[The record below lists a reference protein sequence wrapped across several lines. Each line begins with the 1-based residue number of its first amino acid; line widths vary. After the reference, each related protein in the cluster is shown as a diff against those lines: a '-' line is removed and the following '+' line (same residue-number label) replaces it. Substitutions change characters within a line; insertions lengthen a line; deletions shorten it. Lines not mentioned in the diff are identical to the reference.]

1 MMRKLSKLALTM
13 SFIGSVFTT
22 SAALAEAPVLVEMF
36 GRNSCTYD
44 DVVQEKLLDILMERN
59 DLIILNC
66 RNTFSGVGDLKFT
79 HSFCNERAERYADLL
94 NPMGLQAP
102 MIIINGRWNAAIQ
115 DVLPAIKMGKTDQ
128 ISRIAVEHDAVH
140 GVLNIEVPEL
150 AQNQKKGKLLV
161 YAFLPTQGKE
171 RIFVDPDLEL
181 TQELRDKIKSGQS
194 VPFVTKR
201 RVSQFFMR
209 PIVAR
214 AEVGSWTGG
223 ALKLAYP
230 LEELNRLAGSA
241 EKDLSYVVVLHQG
254 HDVGTV
260 LAAGEAMSVA
270 ETRNMLVSTEA
281 VTIEQV
287 SIPLFAQDL

>member
-1 MMRKLSKLALTM
+1 MRKLSKLALTI

-44 DVVQEKLLDILMERN
+44 DVVQEKLLDILMERD
-59 DLIILNC
+59 DLIVLNC

-79 HSFCNERAERYADLL
+79 HSFCNDRAERYTNLL
-94 NPMGLQAP
+94 NAYGLQAP
-102 MIIINGRWNAAIQ
+102 MIVVNGRWNAAIQ
-115 DVLPAIKMGKTDQ
+115 DVLPAINLGKTDE
-128 ISRIAVEHDAVH
+128 IARITVEQDAAH
-140 GVLNIEVPEL
+140 GLLNIEIPDIG
-150 AQNQKKGKLLV
+150 QTTKKGKLLV
-161 YAFLPTQGKE
+161 YAFVPTQGKE

-181 TQELRDKIKSGQS
+181 TQEIREKIKSGQS

-214 AEVGSWTGG
+214 AEIATWHGG
-223 ALKLAYP
+223 AMNISYP
-230 LEELNRLAGSA
+230 LDELNRLAGDV

-254 HDVGTV
+254 HDVGSV
-260 LAAGEAMSVA
+260 LAAGEVMSVA
-270 ETRNMLVSTEA
+270 EVRNMMVSTEA
-281 VTIEQV
+281 VSIEQV
-287 SIPLFAQDL
+287 SVPLFQQDL